1 MNDTKQLLEVHCEG
15 NVLVITFKAP
25 QVNDTSNLESLEDGL
40 RELLLDFDQRVLLL
54 DFTEVNI
61 IVSRMINSLVL
72 MVKRVRAE
80 GGQVHLCGLDPKVER
95 VFKTMRLDRVFDMYD
110 SLAEGLETMQVL
122 EKQLRA
128 AEFV

>member
-1 MNDTKQLLEVHCEG
+1 MNDNKQLLEIHSEG

-25 QVNDTSNLESLEDGL
+25 QVNDTSNLESREDAL
-40 RELLLDFDQRVLLL
+40 RELLIDFEQRFLLL
-54 DFTEVNI
+54 DFSEVDI

-80 GGQVHLCGLDPKVER
+80 GGQVHLCRLDPKVER
-95 VFKTMRLDRVFDMYD
+95 VFKTMRLDRVFDMYE
-110 SLAEGLETMQVL
+110 SLAEGLETMQGL
-122 EKQLRA
+122 EKQLHT